1 VKQLILRVAP
11 DLHRRIAARAAREG
25 KSVNAWVRDL
35 LEVSVDADVAEDRQ
49 ARANAKAA
57 ELGMLVVYDDIPEY
71 DEETLRRGEA
81 AWRELGPEVLRILN
95 EDRSTGL

>member
-1 VKQLILRVAP
+1 MKQLIIRVSP
-11 DLHRRIAARAAREG
+11 ELHQRIAARAAREG

-49 ARANAKAA
+49 ARADAKAA
-57 ELGMLVVYDDIPEY
+57 ALGMLVVYDDIPEY
-71 DEETLRRGEA
+71 DEETRRRGREA
-81 AWRELGPEVLRILN
+81 LRELAPEALRILN